1 MRKMNCRMLAA
12 ALVAVQIAVTA
23 MPATAFAA
31 ENDQIQE
38 TVQVVQEQAET
49 PAKEIAPVE
58 EVPAVVAEAPA
69 KEEEAAPVEV
79 EAPAEDSEE
88 EAIETEAQKES
99 TIEVTEETEA
109 AEEIKTPESEP
120 ATANAAEV
128 TENKEETKA
137 SEKPAQGQVFDQT
150 VTVDRVKIKVTA
162 EEGAFEEGARLIAAR
177 VPSTQL
183 KQVENAVADA
193 RAKDELVTSAYAF
206 DIKIVTQDRQA
217 LQPAADKKVKV
228 SFETEEA
235 ADGSLGAVVYHI
247 VGPKNNIKAQKLA
260 TTINREAKAAEAQ
273 TTGLSYYVVEF
284 ISKVSADE
292 NADPDKSAKTET
304 TDDTDKTAKTAK
316 TETTEDTK
324 TTGKTDP
331 VPEDKNS
338 KTETVTPAAKDTAK
352 ANTETPAVKKETKT
366 DNKKSEVKKE
376 KKSEN
381 KKAETAKKEKKDS
394 KKTEKAKANTKKSP
408 KTGDTSNMVIWIT
421 TSLLAVGGIVVLLLF
436 RRRLR

>member
-1 MRKMNCRMLAA
+1 MRKMNCRILAVT
-12 ALVAVQIAVTA
+12 LLAVQIAVAA
-23 MPATAFAA
+23 MPATALAA
-31 ENDQIQE
+31 ENDQVQE
-38 TVQVVQEQAET
+38 TVQEQVEAPSETAET
-49 PAKEIAPVE
+49 T
-58 EVPAVVAEAPA
+58 
-69 KEEEAAPVEV
+69 EAAPVEIEV
-79 EAPAEDSEE
+79 PAEEPEE
-88 EAIETEAQKES
+88 VAETLPQEESAVEVAKETE
-99 TIEVTEETEA
+99 TTEETKTPETEA
-109 AEEIKTPESEP
+109 ATV
-120 ATANAAEV
+120 A
-128 TENKEETKA
+128 TENKEEAKT
-137 SEKPAQGQVFDQT
+137 SEKPEEDQVFDQT
-150 VTVDRVKIKVTA
+150 VTVDNVKIRVTA
-162 EEGAFEEGARLIAAR
+162 EAGAFEEGAKLSAAR

-183 KQVENAVADA
+183 KEVENAVADS
-193 RAKDELVTSAYAF
+193 RAKDELVKSAYAF
-206 DIKIVTQDRQA
+206 DVKIMSQDGRA
-217 LQPAADKKVKV
+217 LQPAAGKKVKV
-228 SFETEEA
+228 SFATEEA
-235 ADGSLGAVVYHI
+235 VNNSLSAVVYHI
-247 VGPKNNIKAQKLA
+247 VGPKDNIKAQKLA
-260 TTINREAKAAEAQ
+260 TTVNREAKAAEAQ

-304 TDDTDKTAKTAK
+304 TDDTDKTAK

-408 KTGDTSNMVIWIT
+408 KTSDTSNMVIWIT

>member
-1 MRKMNCRMLAA
+1 MRKMNCRILAA
-12 ALVAVQIAVTA
+12 TLLAVQIAVAA
-23 MPATAFAA
+23 MPATALAA
-31 ENDQIQE
+31 ENDQVQE
-38 TVQVVQEQAET
+38 TVQEQVEAPSDTAET
-49 PAKEIAPVE
+49 TEEAPVVVA
-58 EVPAVVAEAPA
+58 EVPAEEPEEVAETQPQEESAVEVA
-69 KEEEAAPVEV
+69 KETETTEETKTP
-79 EAPAEDSEE
+79 
-88 EAIETEAQKES
+88 
-99 TIEVTEETEA
+99 ETEA
-109 AEEIKTPESEP
+109 A
-120 ATANAAEV
+120 TAA
-128 TENKEETKA
+128 TENKEEAKT
-137 SEKPAQGQVFDQT
+137 SEKPEENQAFDQT
-150 VTVDRVKIKVTA
+150 VTVDNVKIKVTA
-162 EEGAFEEGARLIAAR
+162 ESGAFEEGAKLSAAR

-183 KQVENAVADA
+183 KEVENAVADA
-193 RAKDELVTSAYAF
+193 RAKDELVKSAYAF
-206 DIKIVTQDRQA
+206 DVKIMSQDGRA
-217 LQPAADKKVKV
+217 LQPAAGKKVKV
-228 SFETEEA
+228 SFAAEEA
-235 ADGSLGAVVYHI
+235 VNNSLSAVVYHI
-247 VGPKNNIKAQKLA
+247 VGPKDNIKAQKLA

>member
-1 MRKMNCRMLAA
+1 MRKMNCRILAA
-12 ALVAVQIAVTA
+12 TLLAVQIAVTA
-23 MPATAFAA
+23 MPATALAA

-38 TVQVVQEQAET
+38 TVQEQVEAPAET
-49 PAKEIAPVE
+49 TE
-58 EVPAVVAEAPA
+58 EAPAVVAEAPA
-69 KEEEAAPVEV
+69 EEETPTKEEEAAPVEIEV
-79 EAPAEDSEE
+79 PAEEPEE
-88 EAIETEAQKES
+88 VVETQPQEES
-99 TIEVTEETEA
+99 AVEVTEET
-109 AEEIKTPESEP
+109 AEETKTPETEA
-120 ATANAAEV
+120 ATAEA

-137 SEKPAQGQVFDQT
+137 SEKPEEGKSFDQT
-150 VTVDRVKIKVTA
+150 VTVDNVKIKVTA
-162 EEGAFEEGARLIAAR
+162 DAGAFEEGAKLSAAR

-183 KQVENAVADA
+183 KEVENAVADA
-193 RAKDELVTSAYAF
+193 RAKDELVKSAYAF
-206 DIKIVTQDRQA
+206 DVKIMSQDGRA
-217 LQPAADKKVKV
+217 LQPAAGKKVKV
-228 SFETEEA
+228 SFATEEA
-235 ADGSLGAVVYHI
+235 VNNSLSAVVYHI
-247 VGPKNNIKAQKLA
+247 VGPKDNIKAQKLA

-304 TDDTDKTAKTAK
+304 TDDTDKTAK

>member
-193 RAKDELVTSAYAF
+193 RAKDELVKSAYAF
-206 DIKIVTQDRQA
+206 DVKIMSQDGRA
-217 LQPAADKKVKV
+217 LQPAAGKKVKV
-228 SFETEEA
+228 SFATEEVVNN
-235 ADGSLGAVVYHI
+235 SLSAVVYHI
-247 VGPKNNIKAQKLA
+247 VGPKDNIKAQKLA

-304 TDDTDKTAKTAK
+304 TDDTDKTAKT
-316 TETTEDTK
+316 ETTEDTK

-338 KTETVTPAAKDTAK
+338 KTETVTPAAKDTTK
-352 ANTETPAVKKETKT
+352 SNTETPAVKKETRT

-381 KKAETAKKEKKDS
+381 KKEETAKKEKKDS
-394 KKTEKAKANTKKSP
+394 KKTEKAKTNTSKSP
-408 KTGDTSNMVIWIT
+408 KTGDTGNMVIWIT

>member
-1 MRKMNCRMLAA
+1 MRKMNCKMLAA

-38 TVQVVQEQAET
+38 TVQAAQEQ
-49 PAKEIAPVE
+49 
-58 EVPAVVAEAPA
+58 
-69 KEEEAAPVEV
+69 V
-79 EAPAEDSEE
+79 EAPAEEPAPAKEAE
-88 EAIETEAQKES
+88 EAPAETEASVEEPEEVVETETQKES
-99 TIEVTEETEA
+99 AAEVTEEPEETE
-109 AEEIKTPESEP
+109 KTTE
-120 ATANAAEV
+120 TAEV

-137 SEKPAQGQVFDQT
+137 SEKPAEGQAFDQT
-150 VTVDRVKIKVTA
+150 VTVDRVKVRVTA
-162 EEGAFEEGARLIAAR
+162 EEGAFEEGAKLSVVR

-183 KQVENAVADA
+183 KEVENAVADA
-193 RAKDELVTSAYAF
+193 RAKDELVKSAYAF
-206 DIKIVTQDRQA
+206 DVKVAGKDGSS
-217 LQPAADKKVKV
+217 LQPAAGKKVKV
-228 SFETEEA
+228 SFGTEEA

-260 TTINREAKAAEAQ
+260 TTVNREAKAAEAQ

-284 ISKVSADE
+284 VSKSTDANTDANV
-292 NADPDKSAKTET
+292 PAKTEP
-304 TDDTDKTAKTAK
+304 TDDTDKTAK

-421 TSLLAVGGIVVLLLF
+421 TSLLAVGGIIVLLAF

>member
-1 MRKMNCRMLAA
+1 MRKMNCRILAVT
-12 ALVAVQIAVTA
+12 LLAVQIAVAA
-23 MPATAFAA
+23 MPATALAA
-31 ENDQIQE
+31 ENDQVQE
-38 TVQVVQEQAET
+38 TVQEQVEAPSETAET
-49 PAKEIAPVE
+49 T
-58 EVPAVVAEAPA
+58 
-69 KEEEAAPVEV
+69 EAAPVEIEV
-79 EAPAEDSEE
+79 PAEEPEE
-88 EAIETEAQKES
+88 VAETLPQEESAVEVAKETE
-99 TIEVTEETEA
+99 TTEETKTPETEA
-109 AEEIKTPESEP
+109 ATV
-120 ATANAAEV
+120 A
-128 TENKEETKA
+128 TENKEEAKT
-137 SEKPAQGQVFDQT
+137 SEKPEEDQVFDQT
-150 VTVDRVKIKVTA
+150 VTVDNVKIRVTA
-162 EEGAFEEGARLIAAR
+162 EAGAFEEGAKLSAAR

-183 KQVENAVADA
+183 KEVENAVADS
-193 RAKDELVTSAYAF
+193 RAKDELVKSAYAF
-206 DIKIVTQDRQA
+206 DVKIMSQDGRA
-217 LQPAADKKVKV
+217 LQPAAGKKVKV
-228 SFETEEA
+228 SFATEEA
-235 ADGSLGAVVYHI
+235 VNNSLSAVVYHI
-247 VGPKNNIKAQKLA
+247 VGPKDNIKAQKLA
-260 TTINREAKAAEAQ
+260 TTVNREAKAAEAQ

-304 TDDTDKTAKTAK
+304 TDDTDKTAK

>member
-1 MRKMNCRMLAA
+1 MRKLNCRILAA
-12 ALVAVQIAVTA
+12 TLLAVQIAVTA
-23 MPATAFAA
+23 MPATALAA

-38 TVQVVQEQAET
+38 TVQEQ
-49 PAKEIAPVE
+49 
-58 EVPAVVAEAPA
+58 
-69 KEEEAAPVEV
+69 V
-79 EAPAEDSEE
+79 EAPAETTETTETAPAEIEAPVEE
-88 EAIETEAQKES
+88 PEEVVETQPQEEITA
-99 TIEVTEETEA
+99 EVTEETEA
-109 AEEIKTPESEP
+109 AEETKTRKTEEDK
-120 ATANAAEV
+120 TEAEEV
-128 TENKEETKA
+128 IENKEKMKV
-137 SEKPAQGQVFDQT
+137 SEEPAEDQAFDQT
-150 VTVDRVKIKVTA
+150 VTVDNVKIKVTA
-162 EEGAFEEGARLIAAR
+162 EAGAFEEGAKLSAAR

-183 KQVENAVADA
+183 KEVENAVADA
-193 RAKDELVTSAYAF
+193 RAKDELVKSAYAF
-206 DIKIVTQDRQA
+206 DVKIMSQDGRT
-217 LQPAADKKVKV
+217 LQPAAGKKVKV
-228 SFETEEA
+228 SFATEEVVNN
-235 ADGSLGAVVYHI
+235 SLSAVVYHI
-247 VGPKNNIKAQKLA
+247 VGPKDNIKAQKLA

-304 TDDTDKTAKTAK
+304 TDDTDKTAKT
-316 TETTEDTK
+316 ETTEDTK

-338 KTETVTPAAKDTAK
+338 KTETVTPAAKDTTK
-352 ANTETPAVKKETKT
+352 SNTETPAVKKETRT

-408 KTGDTSNMVIWIT
+408 KTDDTSNMVIWIT

>member
-23 MPATAFAA
+23 MPATALAA

-38 TVQVVQEQAET
+38 TVQEQ
-49 PAKEIAPVE
+49 
-58 EVPAVVAEAPA
+58 
-69 KEEEAAPVEV
+69 V
-79 EAPAEDSEE
+79 EAPAETTETTETAPAEIEAPVEE
-88 EAIETEAQKES
+88 PEEVVETQPQEEITA
-99 TIEVTEETEA
+99 EVTEETEA
-109 AEEIKTPESEP
+109 AEETKTRKTEEDK
-120 ATANAAEV
+120 TEAEEV
-128 TENKEETKA
+128 IENKEKMKV
-137 SEKPAQGQVFDQT
+137 SEEPAEDQAFDQT
-150 VTVDRVKIKVTA
+150 VTVDNVKIKVTA
-162 EEGAFEEGARLIAAR
+162 EAGAFEEGAKLSAAR

-183 KQVENAVADA
+183 KEVENAVADA
-193 RAKDELVTSAYAF
+193 RAKDELVKSAYAF
-206 DIKIVTQDRQA
+206 DVKIMSQDGRA
-217 LQPAADKKVKV
+217 LQPAAGKKVKV
-228 SFETEEA
+228 SFATEEA
-235 ADGSLGAVVYHI
+235 VNNSLSAVVYHI
-247 VGPKNNIKAQKLA
+247 VGPKDNIKAQKLA

-304 TDDTDKTAKTAK
+304 TDDTDKTAK

-408 KTGDTSNMVIWIT
+408 KTSDTSNMVIWIT

>member
-1 MRKMNCRMLAA
+1 MRKMNCRILAA
-12 ALVAVQIAVTA
+12 TLLAVQIAVAA
-23 MPATAFAA
+23 MPATALAA
-31 ENDQIQE
+31 ENDQVQE
-38 TVQVVQEQAET
+38 TVQEQVEAPSDTAET
-49 PAKEIAPVE
+49 TEEAPVVVA
-58 EVPAVVAEAPA
+58 EVPAEEPEEVAETQPQ
-69 KEEEAAPVEV
+69 EESAV
-79 EAPAEDSEE
+79 
-88 EAIETEAQKES
+88 
-99 TIEVTEETEA
+99 EVTEETET
-109 AEEIKTPESEP
+109 AEETKTPETEA
-120 ATANAAEV
+120 ATAEA

-137 SEKPAQGQVFDQT
+137 SEKPEEGKSFDQT
-150 VTVDRVKIKVTA
+150 VTVDNVKIKVTA
-162 EEGAFEEGARLIAAR
+162 DAGAFEEGAKLSAVR

-183 KQVENAVADA
+183 KEVENAVADA

-206 DIKIVTQDRQA
+206 DIKIMSQDGRT
-217 LQPAADKKVKV
+217 LQPAAGKKVKV
-228 SFETEEA
+228 SFAAEEA
-235 ADGSLGAVVYHI
+235 ANNSLNAVVYHI
-247 VGPKNNIKAQKLA
+247 VGPKDNIKAQKLA

-304 TDDTDKTAKTAK
+304 TDDTDKTAK

>member
-1 MRKMNCRMLAA
+1 MRKMNCRILAA
-12 ALVAVQIAVTA
+12 TLLAVQIAVAA
-23 MPATAFAA
+23 MPATALAA
-31 ENDQIQE
+31 ENDQVQE
-38 TVQVVQEQAET
+38 TVQEQVEAPSDTAET
-49 PAKEIAPVE
+49 TEEAPVVVA
-58 EVPAVVAEAPA
+58 EVPAEEPEEVAETQPQEESAVEVA
-69 KEEEAAPVEV
+69 KETETTEETKTP
-79 EAPAEDSEE
+79 
-88 EAIETEAQKES
+88 
-99 TIEVTEETEA
+99 ETEA
-109 AEEIKTPESEP
+109 A
-120 ATANAAEV
+120 TAA
-128 TENKEETKA
+128 TENKEEAKT
-137 SEKPAQGQVFDQT
+137 SEKPEENQAFDQT
-150 VTVDRVKIKVTA
+150 VTVDNVKIKVTA
-162 EEGAFEEGARLIAAR
+162 ESGAFEEGAKLSAAR

-183 KQVENAVADA
+183 KEVENAVADT
-193 RAKDELVTSAYAF
+193 RAKDELVKSAYAF
-206 DIKIVTQDRQA
+206 DVKIMSQDGRA
-217 LQPAADKKVKV
+217 LQPAAGKKVKV
-228 SFETEEA
+228 SFATEEA
-235 ADGSLGAVVYHI
+235 VNNSLSAVVYHI
-247 VGPKNNIKAQKLA
+247 VGPKDNIKAQKLA

>member
-1 MRKMNCRMLAA
+1 MRKMNCKMLAA

-38 TVQVVQEQAET
+38 TVQAAQEQ
-49 PAKEIAPVE
+49 VE
-58 EVPAVVAEAPA
+58 EPEEVV
-69 KEEEAAPVEV
+69 
-79 EAPAEDSEE
+79 
-88 EAIETEAQKES
+88 ETETQKES
-99 TIEVTEETEA
+99 AAEVTEEPEETE
-109 AEEIKTPESEP
+109 KTTE
-120 ATANAAEV
+120 TAEV

-137 SEKPAQGQVFDQT
+137 SEKPAEGQAFDQT
-150 VTVDRVKIKVTA
+150 VTVDRVKVRVTA
-162 EEGAFEEGARLIAAR
+162 EEGAFEEGAKLSVVR

-183 KQVENAVADA
+183 KEVENAVADA
-193 RAKDELVTSAYAF
+193 RAKDELVKSAYAF
-206 DIKIVTQDRQA
+206 DVKVVGKDGSS
-217 LQPAADKKVKV
+217 LQPAAGKKVKV
-228 SFETEEA
+228 SFGTEEA

-260 TTINREAKAAEAQ
+260 TTVNREAKAAEAQ

-284 ISKVSADE
+284 VSKSTDANTDANV
-292 NADPDKSAKTET
+292 PAKTEP
-304 TDDTDKTAKTAK
+304 TDDTDKTAK

-331 VPEDKNS
+331 VPEDNNT

-352 ANTETPAVKKETKT
+352 TGTETTAQTPAVKKETKT
-366 DNKKSEVKKE
+366 ETKTSEVKKE

-381 KKAETAKKEKKDS
+381 KKKETAKKESS
-394 KKTEKAKANTKKSP
+394 KKKEKAKTNDKKSP

-421 TSLLAVGGIVVLLLF
+421 TSLLAVGGIIVLLAF

>member
-1 MRKMNCRMLAA
+1 MRKLNCRILAA
-12 ALVAVQIAVTA
+12 TLLAVQIAVAA
-23 MPATAFAA
+23 MPATALAA
-31 ENDQIQE
+31 ENDQVQE
-38 TVQVVQEQAET
+38 TVQEQVEAPSETAET
-49 PAKEIAPVE
+49 T
-58 EVPAVVAEAPA
+58 
-69 KEEEAAPVEV
+69 EAAPVEIEV
-79 EAPAEDSEE
+79 PAEEPEE
-88 EAIETEAQKES
+88 VAETLPQEESAVEVAKETE
-99 TIEVTEETEA
+99 TTEETKTPETEA
-109 AEEIKTPESEP
+109 ATV
-120 ATANAAEV
+120 A
-128 TENKEETKA
+128 TENKEEAKT
-137 SEKPAQGQVFDQT
+137 SEKPEEDQVFDQT
-150 VTVDRVKIKVTA
+150 VTVDNVKIRVTA
-162 EEGAFEEGARLIAAR
+162 EAGAFEEGAKLSAAR

-183 KQVENAVADA
+183 KEVENAVADS
-193 RAKDELVTSAYAF
+193 RAKDELVKSAYAF
-206 DIKIVTQDRQA
+206 DVKIMSQDGRA
-217 LQPAADKKVKV
+217 LQPAAGKKVKV
-228 SFETEEA
+228 SFATEEA
-235 ADGSLGAVVYHI
+235 VNNSLSAVVYHI
-247 VGPKNNIKAQKLA
+247 VGPKDNIKAQKLA
-260 TTINREAKAAEAQ
+260 TTVNREAKAAEAQ

-304 TDDTDKTAKTAK
+304 TDDTDKTAK

>member
-1 MRKMNCRMLAA
+1 MRKMNCKMLAA

-38 TVQVVQEQAET
+38 TVQAAQEQVEAPAEEPA
-49 PAKEIAPVE
+49 PAKEAEEAP
-58 EVPAVVAEAPA
+58 AFVAEAPA
-69 KEEEAAPVEV
+69 KEEEAAP
-79 EAPAEDSEE
+79 A
-88 EAIETEAQKES
+88 ETEASVEEPEEVVETETQKES
-99 TIEVTEETEA
+99 AAEVTEEPEETE
-109 AEEIKTPESEP
+109 KTTE
-120 ATANAAEV
+120 TAEV

-137 SEKPAQGQVFDQT
+137 SEKPAEGQAFDQT
-150 VTVDRVKIKVTA
+150 VTVDRVKVRVTA
-162 EEGAFEEGARLIAAR
+162 EEGAFEEGAKLSVVR

-183 KQVENAVADA
+183 KEVENAVADA
-193 RAKDELVTSAYAF
+193 RAKDELVKSAYAF
-206 DIKIVTQDRQA
+206 DVKVAGKDGSS
-217 LQPAADKKVKV
+217 LQPAAGKKVKV
-228 SFETEEA
+228 SFGTEEA

-260 TTINREAKAAEAQ
+260 TTVNREAKAAEAQ

-284 ISKVSADE
+284 VSKSTDANTDANV
-292 NADPDKSAKTET
+292 PAKTEP
-304 TDDTDKTAKTAK
+304 TDDTDKTAK

-421 TSLLAVGGIVVLLLF
+421 TSLLAVGGIIVLLAF

>member
-1 MRKMNCRMLAA
+1 MRKMNCKMLAA

-38 TVQVVQEQAET
+38 TVQAAQEQ
-49 PAKEIAPVE
+49 VE
-58 EVPAVVAEAPA
+58 EPEEVV
-69 KEEEAAPVEV
+69 
-79 EAPAEDSEE
+79 
-88 EAIETEAQKES
+88 ETETQKES
-99 TIEVTEETEA
+99 AAEVTEEPEETE
-109 AEEIKTPESEP
+109 KTTE
-120 ATANAAEV
+120 TAEV

-137 SEKPAQGQVFDQT
+137 SEKPAEGQAFDQT
-150 VTVDRVKIKVTA
+150 VTVDRVKVRVTA
-162 EEGAFEEGARLIAAR
+162 EEGAFEEGAKLSVVR

-183 KQVENAVADA
+183 KEVENAVADA
-193 RAKDELVTSAYAF
+193 RAKDELVKSAYAF
-206 DIKIVTQDRQA
+206 DVKVAGKDGSS
-217 LQPAADKKVKV
+217 LQPAAGKKVKV
-228 SFETEEA
+228 SFGTEEA

-260 TTINREAKAAEAQ
+260 TTVNREAKAAEAQ

-284 ISKVSADE
+284 VSKSTDANTDANV
-292 NADPDKSAKTET
+292 PAKTEP
-304 TDDTDKTAKTAK
+304 TDDTDKTAK

-331 VPEDKNS
+331 VPEDNNT

-352 ANTETPAVKKETKT
+352 TGTETTAQTPAVKKETKT
-366 DNKKSEVKKE
+366 ETKTSEVKKE

-381 KKAETAKKEKKDS
+381 KKKETAKKESS
-394 KKTEKAKANTKKSP
+394 KKKEKAKTNDKKSP

-421 TSLLAVGGIVVLLLF
+421 TSLLAVGGIIVLLAF

>member
-1 MRKMNCRMLAA
+1 MRKMNCKMLAA

-38 TVQVVQEQAET
+38 TVQAAQEQ
-49 PAKEIAPVE
+49 
-58 EVPAVVAEAPA
+58 
-69 KEEEAAPVEV
+69 V
-79 EAPAEDSEE
+79 EAPAEEPAPAKEAE
-88 EAIETEAQKES
+88 EAPAETEASVEEPEEVVETETQKES
-99 TIEVTEETEA
+99 AAEVTEEPEETE
-109 AEEIKTPESEP
+109 KTTE
-120 ATANAAEV
+120 TAEV

-137 SEKPAQGQVFDQT
+137 SEKPAEGQAFDQT
-150 VTVDRVKIKVTA
+150 VTVDRVKVRVTA
-162 EEGAFEEGARLIAAR
+162 EEGAFEEGAKLSVVR

-183 KQVENAVADA
+183 KEVENAVADA
-193 RAKDELVTSAYAF
+193 RAKDELVKSAYAF
-206 DIKIVTQDRQA
+206 DVKVVGKDGSS
-217 LQPAADKKVKV
+217 LQPAAGKKVKV
-228 SFETEEA
+228 SFGTEEA

-260 TTINREAKAAEAQ
+260 TTVNREAKAAEAQ

-284 ISKVSADE
+284 VSKSTDANTDANV
-292 NADPDKSAKTET
+292 PAKTEP
-304 TDDTDKTAKTAK
+304 TDDTDKTAK

-331 VPEDKNS
+331 VPEDNNT

-352 ANTETPAVKKETKT
+352 TGTETTAQTPAVKKETKT
-366 DNKKSEVKKE
+366 ETKTSEVKKE

-381 KKAETAKKEKKDS
+381 KKKETAKKESS
-394 KKTEKAKANTKKSP
+394 KKKEKAKTNDKKSP

-421 TSLLAVGGIVVLLLF
+421 TSLLAVGGIIVLLAF

>member
-1 MRKMNCRMLAA
+1 MRKMNCRILAA
-12 ALVAVQIAVTA
+12 TLLAVQIAVTA
-23 MPATAFAA
+23 MPATALAA

-38 TVQVVQEQAET
+38 TVQEQ
-49 PAKEIAPVE
+49 
-58 EVPAVVAEAPA
+58 
-69 KEEEAAPVEV
+69 V
-79 EAPAEDSEE
+79 EAPAETTETTETAPAEIEAPVEE
-88 EAIETEAQKES
+88 PEEVVETQPQEEITA
-99 TIEVTEETEA
+99 EVTEETEA
-109 AEEIKTPESEP
+109 AEETKTRKTEEDK
-120 ATANAAEV
+120 TEAEEV
-128 TENKEETKA
+128 IENKEKMKV
-137 SEKPAQGQVFDQT
+137 SEEPAEDQAFDQT
-150 VTVDRVKIKVTA
+150 VTVDNVKIKVTA
-162 EEGAFEEGARLIAAR
+162 EAGAFEEGAKLSAAR

-183 KQVENAVADA
+183 KEVENAVADA
-193 RAKDELVTSAYAF
+193 RAKDELVKSAYAF
-206 DIKIVTQDRQA
+206 DVKIMSQDGRA
-217 LQPAADKKVKV
+217 LQPAAGKKVKV
-228 SFETEEA
+228 SFAAEEA
-235 ADGSLGAVVYHI
+235 VNNSLSAVVYHI
-247 VGPKNNIKAQKLA
+247 VGPKDNIKAQKLA

-304 TDDTDKTAKTAK
+304 TDDTDKTAKT
-316 TETTEDTK
+316 ETTEDTK

-338 KTETVTPAAKDTAK
+338 KTETVTPAAKNTAK

-394 KKTEKAKANTKKSP
+394 KKTEKAKTNTSKSP
-408 KTGDTSNMVIWIT
+408 KTGDTGNMVIWIT

>member
-1 MRKMNCRMLAA
+1 MRKLNCRILAA
-12 ALVAVQIAVTA
+12 TLLAVQIAVTA
-23 MPATAFAA
+23 MPATALAA

-38 TVQVVQEQAET
+38 TVQEQ
-49 PAKEIAPVE
+49 
-58 EVPAVVAEAPA
+58 
-69 KEEEAAPVEV
+69 V
-79 EAPAEDSEE
+79 EAPAETTETTETAPAEIEAPVEE
-88 EAIETEAQKES
+88 PEEVVETQPQEEITA
-99 TIEVTEETEA
+99 EVTEETEA
-109 AEEIKTPESEP
+109 AEETKTRKTEEDK
-120 ATANAAEV
+120 TEAEEV
-128 TENKEETKA
+128 IENKEKMKV
-137 SEKPAQGQVFDQT
+137 SEEPAEDQAFDQT
-150 VTVDRVKIKVTA
+150 VTVDNVKIKVTA
-162 EEGAFEEGARLIAAR
+162 EAGAFEEGARLIAAR

-193 RAKDELVTSAYAF
+193 RAKDELVKSAYAF
-206 DIKIVTQDRQA
+206 DVKIMSQDGRA
-217 LQPAADKKVKV
+217 LQPAAGKKVKV
-228 SFETEEA
+228 SFATEEVVNN
-235 ADGSLGAVVYHI
+235 SLSAVVYHI
-247 VGPKNNIKAQKLA
+247 VGPKDNIKAQKLA

-304 TDDTDKTAKTAK
+304 TDDTDKTAK

-394 KKTEKAKANTKKSP
+394 KKTEKAKTNTSKSP
-408 KTGDTSNMVIWIT
+408 KTGDTGNMVIWIT

>member
-1 MRKMNCRMLAA
+1 MRKMNCRILAA
-12 ALVAVQIAVTA
+12 TLLAVQIAVAA
-23 MPATAFAA
+23 MPATALAA
-31 ENDQIQE
+31 ENDQVQE
-38 TVQVVQEQAET
+38 TVQEQVEAPSDTAET
-49 PAKEIAPVE
+49 TEEAPVVVA
-58 EVPAVVAEAPA
+58 EVPAEEPEEVAETQPQEESAVEVA
-69 KEEEAAPVEV
+69 KETETTEETKTP
-79 EAPAEDSEE
+79 
-88 EAIETEAQKES
+88 
-99 TIEVTEETEA
+99 ETEA
-109 AEEIKTPESEP
+109 A
-120 ATANAAEV
+120 TAA
-128 TENKEETKA
+128 TENKEEAKT
-137 SEKPAQGQVFDQT
+137 SEKPEENQAFDQT
-150 VTVDRVKIKVTA
+150 VTVDNVKIKVTA
-162 EEGAFEEGARLIAAR
+162 ESGAFEEGAKLSAAR

-183 KQVENAVADA
+183 KEVENAVADA
-193 RAKDELVTSAYAF
+193 RAKDELVKSAYAF
-206 DIKIVTQDRQA
+206 DVKIMSQDGRA
-217 LQPAADKKVKV
+217 LQPAAGKVKV
-228 SFETEEA
+228 SFATEEA
-235 ADGSLGAVVYHI
+235 VNNSLSAVVYHI
-247 VGPKNNIKAQKLA
+247 VGPKDNIKAQKLA

-304 TDDTDKTAKTAK
+304 TDDTDKTAK

>member
-1 MRKMNCRMLAA
+1 MRKMNCRILAA
-12 ALVAVQIAVTA
+12 TLLAVQIAVAA
-23 MPATAFAA
+23 MPATALAA
-31 ENDQIQE
+31 ENDQVQE
-38 TVQVVQEQAET
+38 TVQEQVEAPSETAET
-49 PAKEIAPVE
+49 T
-58 EVPAVVAEAPA
+58 
-69 KEEEAAPVEV
+69 EAAPVEIEV
-79 EAPAEDSEE
+79 PAEEPEE
-88 EAIETEAQKES
+88 VAETLPQEESAVEVAKETE
-99 TIEVTEETEA
+99 TTEETKTPETEA
-109 AEEIKTPESEP
+109 A
-120 ATANAAEV
+120 TAA

-137 SEKPAQGQVFDQT
+137 SEKPAEGQVFDQT
-150 VTVDRVKIKVTA
+150 VTVDNVKIRVTA
-162 EEGAFEEGARLIAAR
+162 EAGAFEEGAKLSAAR

-183 KQVENAVADA
+183 KEVENAVADA
-193 RAKDELVTSAYAF
+193 RAKDELVKSAYAF
-206 DIKIVTQDRQA
+206 DVKIMSQDGRA
-217 LQPAADKKVKV
+217 LQPAAGKKVKV
-228 SFETEEA
+228 SFAAEEA
-235 ADGSLGAVVYHI
+235 VNNSLSAVVYHI
-247 VGPKNNIKAQKLA
+247 VGPKDNIKAQKLA

-304 TDDTDKTAKTAK
+304 TDDTDKTAK

>member
-162 EEGAFEEGARLIAAR
+162 EAGAFEEGAKLSAAR

-183 KQVENAVADA
+183 KEVENAVADA
-193 RAKDELVTSAYAF
+193 RAKDELVKSAYAF
-206 DIKIVTQDRQA
+206 DVKIMSQDGRT
-217 LQPAADKKVKV
+217 LQPAAGKKVKV
-228 SFETEEA
+228 SFATEEVVNN
-235 ADGSLGAVVYHI
+235 SLSAVVYHI
-247 VGPKNNIKAQKLA
+247 VGPKDNIKAQKLA

-304 TDDTDKTAKTAK
+304 TDDTDKTAK

>member
-1 MRKMNCRMLAA
+1 MRKMNCRILAA
-12 ALVAVQIAVTA
+12 TLLAVQIAVAA
-23 MPATAFAA
+23 MPATALAA
-31 ENDQIQE
+31 ENDQVQE
-38 TVQVVQEQAET
+38 TVQEQVEAPSDTAET
-49 PAKEIAPVE
+49 TEEAPVVVA
-58 EVPAVVAEAPA
+58 EVPAEEPEEVAETQPQEESAVEVA
-69 KEEEAAPVEV
+69 KETETTEETKTP
-79 EAPAEDSEE
+79 
-88 EAIETEAQKES
+88 
-99 TIEVTEETEA
+99 ETEA
-109 AEEIKTPESEP
+109 A
-120 ATANAAEV
+120 TAA

-137 SEKPAQGQVFDQT
+137 SEKPAEGQVFDQT
-150 VTVDRVKIKVTA
+150 VTVDNVKIRVTA
-162 EEGAFEEGARLIAAR
+162 EAGAFEEGAKLSAAR

-183 KQVENAVADA
+183 KEVENAVADA
-193 RAKDELVTSAYAF
+193 RAKDELVKSAYAF
-206 DIKIVTQDRQA
+206 DVKIMSQDGRA
-217 LQPAADKKVKV
+217 LQPAAGL
-228 SFETEEA
+228 S
-235 ADGSLGAVVYHI
+235 AVVYHI
-247 VGPKNNIKAQKLA
+247 VGPKDNIKAQKLA

-304 TDDTDKTAKTAK
+304 TDDTDKTAK

>member
-1 MRKMNCRMLAA
+1 MRKMNCRILAA
-12 ALVAVQIAVTA
+12 TLLAVQIAVAA
-23 MPATAFAA
+23 MPATALAA
-31 ENDQIQE
+31 ENDQVQE
-38 TVQVVQEQAET
+38 TVQEQVEAPSDTAET
-49 PAKEIAPVE
+49 TEEAPVVVA
-58 EVPAVVAEAPA
+58 EVPAEEPEEVAETQPQEESAVEVA
-69 KEEEAAPVEV
+69 KETETTEETKTP
-79 EAPAEDSEE
+79 
-88 EAIETEAQKES
+88 
-99 TIEVTEETEA
+99 ETEA
-109 AEEIKTPESEP
+109 A
-120 ATANAAEV
+120 TAA
-128 TENKEETKA
+128 TENKEEAKT
-137 SEKPAQGQVFDQT
+137 SEKPEENQAFDQT
-150 VTVDRVKIKVTA
+150 VTVDNVKIKVTA
-162 EEGAFEEGARLIAAR
+162 ESGAFEEGAKLSAAR

-183 KQVENAVADA
+183 KEVENAVADA
-193 RAKDELVTSAYAF
+193 RAKDELVKSAYAF
-206 DIKIVTQDRQA
+206 DVKIMSQDGRA
-217 LQPAADKKVKV
+217 LQPAAGKKVKV
-228 SFETEEA
+228 SFATEEA
-235 ADGSLGAVVYHI
+235 VNNSLSAVVYHI
-247 VGPKNNIKAQKLA
+247 VGPKDNIKAQKLA

-366 DNKKSEVKKE
+366 ETKTSEVKKE
-376 KKSEN
+376 KKSET
-381 KKAETAKKEKKDS
+381 KKTETVKKEKKDS
-394 KKTEKAKANTKKSP
+394 KKTEKAKTNTKKSP
-408 KTGDTSNMVIWIT
+408 KTGDTGNMVIWIT

>member
-38 TVQVVQEQAET
+38 TVQAAQEQIEAPAEEPA
-49 PAKEIAPVE
+49 PAKEVE
-58 EVPAVVAEAPA
+58 EAPAVVVEAPA
-69 KEEEAAPVEV
+69 KEEEAAPAETEV
-79 EAPAEDSEE
+79 PAEDPKEE
-88 EAIETEAQKES
+88 VIETETQNES
-99 TIEVTEETEA
+99 AAEVTEKPEETTTE
-109 AEEIKTPESEP
+109 T
-120 ATANAAEV
+120 AEV

-137 SEKPAQGQVFDQT
+137 SEKPAEGQAFDQT
-150 VTVDRVKIKVTA
+150 VTVDRVKVRVTA
-162 EEGAFEEGARLIAAR
+162 EEGAFEEGAKLSVVR

-183 KQVENAVADA
+183 KEVENAVADA
-193 RAKDELVTSAYAF
+193 RAKDELVKSAYAF
-206 DIKIVTQDRQA
+206 DVKVAGKDGSS
-217 LQPAADKKVKV
+217 LQPAAGKKVKV
-228 SFETEEA
+228 SFGTEEA

-260 TTINREAKAAEAQ
+260 TTVNREAKAAEAQ

-284 ISKVSADE
+284 VSKSGTDANTDTNV
-292 NADPDKSAKTET
+292 PAKTEP
-304 TDDTDKTAKTAK
+304 TDDTDKTAK

-331 VPEDKNS
+331 APEDNNT
-338 KTETVTPAAKDTAK
+338 KTETVTPAASDTAK
-352 ANTETPAVKKETKT
+352 TGAETSAQASAVKKETKT
-366 DNKKSEVKKE
+366 ETKTSEVKKE

-381 KKAETAKKEKKDS
+381 KKKETEKKEDSKKKEK
-394 KKTEKAKANTKKSP
+394 AKSNTNKSP
-408 KTGDTSNMVIWIT
+408 KTGDTSNMVMWIA
-421 TSLLAVGGIVVLLLF
+421 TSLLAVGGIIVLLVF